1 MFLYLS
7 ASHEKMN
14 KNVMHKMNKR
24 MSNKAAFQKMH
35 EKMKY
40 AKAQAVIASATLMST
55 AVLANAEGSG
65 EKKATTSATSNGK
78 TILDSMISS
87 VFGPLGK
94 IVGGFMVVGGIFRY
108 LMAQKDEDARGQ
120 HGAVMSIAVGALLFG
135 ASTILTNLN
144 VTSLL
149 E

>member
-1 MFLYLS
+1 MFLYMS

-55 AVLANAEGSG
+55 AVLANAGPG
-65 EKKATTSATSNGK
+65 EKSATNTATSNGK

-135 ASTILTNLN
+135 VSTILTNLN
-144 VTSLL
+144 VTKLL

>member
-1 MFLYLS
+1 MS

-55 AVLANAEGSG
+55 VVLAS
-65 EKKATTSATSNGK
+65 ATNTATSNGK

-149 E
+149 G